1 MEKSQD
7 LPKTVKNQWW
17 EPKQLKNIFRQ
28 ECQNPPI
35 VQRYW
40 LAQLEPTNS
49 SAWYFRCSIPEENRS
64 NRSSGNRVIK
74 KSRLDTERSQNSL
87 QVPRWKKKPNWQE
100 KCYHRPNIILK
111 DICQRKNPISVGLE
125 LGLTKLQIFVTEV
138 VTNPQKPCDKSR
150 RRFFKNPV
158 TKVVAE
164 PSRST

>member
-1 MEKSQD
+1 MKKEAKLARKV
-7 LPKTVKNQWW
+7 LPQAKYH
-17 EPKQLKNIFRQ
+17 PK
-28 ECQNPPI
+28 
-35 VQRYW
+35 
-40 LAQLEPTNS
+40 
-49 SAWYFRCSIPEENRS
+49 
-64 NRSSGNRVIK
+64 
-74 KSRLDTERSQNSL
+74 
-87 QVPRWKKKPNWQE
+87 
-100 KCYHRPNIILK
+100 K